1 MGNLAGVI
9 EQDIPYNSG
18 VHPRRAFIPWPAL
31 VFLAF
36 FALLL
41 AGISYWYLLP
51 ALSASQ
57 AATQPA
63 RDRLA
68 AEALLLL
75 TILLIILLAGLMLTF
90 KFHRLFLFAAK
101 PPAQKTKYVDA
112 WAEAGK
118 RMEEP
123 KEDEGE

>member
-1 MGNLAGVI
+1 MA
-9 EQDIPYNSG
+9 YNG
-18 VHPRRAFIPWPAL
+18 PVHSRRAVIPWPAL

-41 AGISYWYLLP
+41 VGVCYWYLLP

-63 RDRLA
+63 RDRMA

-75 TILLIILLAGLMLTF
+75 TILLIILLAGLLLTF
-90 KFHRLFLFAAK
+90 KFHRFFFSSAK
-101 PPAQKTKYVDA
+101 PPVQKTKYVDA

-123 KEDEGE
+123 SGDEDE